1 MQNMEKIYLEYA
13 KTVNKFLFCLTHD
26 TYLSEELTQETFFI
40 AIKKINTFKGQSKL
54 SVWLCQIAKNLWY
67 NELKKEKKKL
77 RISNS
82 ELDKIPY
89 YDYIDDII
97 IENEERRNL
106 YNKIGRLDE
115 NFKQIILLRIVGEMS
130 FKEIGEVLNQT
141 ENWARVNFY
150 RAKQK
155 LKEELKN
162 EGF

>member
-155 LKEELKN
+155 LKEV
-162 EGF
+162 EGYD